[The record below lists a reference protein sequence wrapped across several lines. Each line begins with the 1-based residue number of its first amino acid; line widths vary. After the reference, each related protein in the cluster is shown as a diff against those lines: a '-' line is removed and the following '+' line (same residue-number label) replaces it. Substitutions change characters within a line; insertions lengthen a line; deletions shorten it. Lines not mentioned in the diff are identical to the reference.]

1 MAPTDTNGVSTDAAI
16 HHLVLTL
23 KLVERMGYERGGG
36 DVTSDLFR
44 IHSQTSMALRHFG
57 YVWTYDGELRPLDP
71 ATA

>member
-1 MAPTDTNGVSTDAAI
+1 MNASAAV

-23 KLVERMGYERGGG
+23 KQVESMGYDPRSG

-44 IHSQTSMALRHFG
+44 IHSQTRMALRHFG

>member
-1 MAPTDTNGVSTDAAI
+1 MSPTAAI

-23 KLVERMGYERGGG
+23 KLVESMGYDPRSG

-44 IHSQTSMALRHFG
+44 IHCQTRMALRYFG

-71 ATA
+71 VTT